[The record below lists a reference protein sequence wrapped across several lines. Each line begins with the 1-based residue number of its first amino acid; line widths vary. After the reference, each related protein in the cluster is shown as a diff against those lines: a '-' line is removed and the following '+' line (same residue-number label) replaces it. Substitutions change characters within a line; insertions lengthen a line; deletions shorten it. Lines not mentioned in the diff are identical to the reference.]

1 MERKR
6 TEIEKRLIGNG
17 YRLTKKVYGGNK
29 SQKTLLYYYEK
40 GNQYVKLDYKREK
53 VLGVG
58 ISNYSVQE
66 LTRLEIESAMIT
78 IRNIEDDLKYDS
90 EEMVKTEPTK
100 GTFEEM
106 DELAKENEWYV

>member
-1 MERKR
+1 MARKK

-29 SQKTLLYYYEK
+29 SQKTLYYYYEK
-40 GNQYVKLDYKREK
+40 GNQYVKLNYKREK

-66 LTRLEIESAMIT
+66 LTRLEIESAQIT

-90 EEMVKTEPTK
+90 EEMVKTEPTT
-100 GTFEEM
+100 GTFEEI
-106 DELAKENEWYV
+106 DELNKENEQ